1 MAFSRWRL
9 SCEEDGSLTKEGEEL
24 SVTLKAGWGC
34 ERGHSRRELC
44 VKVGALG
51 GHLH

>member
-9 SCEEDGSLTKEGEEL
+9 SCEKDGSLTKEGEEL
-24 SVTLKAGWGC
+24 SVTLKAGRGC
-34 ERGHSRRELC
+34 ERGRSRRELC